1 LAEFRATSFDNP
13 PFFYKT
19 EDGGYGG
26 WEFNIIDSIAT
37 SLNFQLDI
45 QPPPNG
51 ELWGENID
59 GEYTGLVGQLQ
70 RAHSDLAWADLFIVE
85 DRKKYI
91 DYTTQYMSEYACFM
105 LQKPPPL
112 PGWLSVVLPFGPFTW
127 LAVLITIVVV
137 DLFYPAL
144 TKFSF
149 LEGGFLDDPKFD
161 VLDSELVWGLN

>member
-1 LAEFRATSFDNP
+1 LGKFRATSFDNAP
-13 PFFYKT
+13 VFYQKK
-19 EDGGYGG
+19 EGGYGG
-26 WEFNIIDSIAT
+26 WEFNIIDSIAA

-59 GEYTGLVGQLQ
+59 GEYTGLVGELQ
-70 RAHSDLAWADLFIVE
+70 RAHSDLAWADLFVVE

-91 DYTTQYMSEYACFM
+91 DYTAPYDIEYTCFM

-127 LAVLITIVVV
+127 LALSITIVVV
-137 DLFYPAL
+137 GQFYRAL
-144 TKFSF
+144 ATFSIF
-149 LEGGFLDDPKFD
+149 SDPKF
-161 VLDSELVWGLN
+161 VMIDSEYPS